1 MFMKKIYSWNVNG
14 IRAAQKKGF
23 VDWILNNDIDVLAI
37 QETKAQEDQLENR
50 LLNIDGYNS
59 YFHSA
64 KRKGYSGVAI
74 YSKITP
80 LKIENLGIEEFDDEG
95 RTIIAYFENFVLIN
109 CYFPN
114 SQGEG
119 ARLEYKLAFCNAVL
133 DKCNQLVQSGKDII
147 LCGDYNIAHTAIDL
161 KNPKPNE
168 KNAGYL
174 PEEREWMSKFLE
186 AGYSDTFRQLHPN
199 EPGHYT
205 WWSYRFRARE
215 KDAGWRIDYHCV
227 NNDFSKKVL
236 NSQIHKN
243 IMGSD
248 HCPLS
253 IDIDV

>member
-1 MFMKKIYSWNVNG
+1 MKKIYSWNVNG
-14 IRAAQKKGF
+14 IRAAQKKGLI
-23 VDWILNNDIDVLAI
+23 DWIKRTNMDIVAI
-37 QETKAQEDQLENR
+37 QETKAQEEQLEDS
-50 LLNIDGYNS
+50 LLKIDGYNS
-59 YFHSA
+59 YFESA

-74 YSKITP
+74 YSKKPP
-80 LKIENLGIEEFDDEG
+80 LKIENLGIDEFDSEG
-95 RTIIAYFENFVLIN
+95 RTIIAYYKGFVLVN

-119 ARLEYKLAFCNAVL
+119 ARLDYKLSFCDAIL
-133 DKCNQLVQSGKDII
+133 KKCNELTKSGQNIV

-161 KNPKPNE
+161 KNPKSNE

-174 PEEREWMSKFLE
+174 PEEREWMSKFLDS
-186 AGYSDTFRQLHPN
+186 GYTDTFRHFHPN

-205 WWSYRFRARE
+205 WWSYRFKARD
-215 KDAGWRIDYHCV
+215 KDIGWRIDYHCV
-227 NNDFSKKVL
+227 NNNFSDKVL
-236 NSQIHKN
+236 KSQIHKN